1 MLLRGLERGYVYV
14 HGKKGLKKESAEIQV
29 LKEACNR
36 DKMNID
42 TLNNRGHYVE
52 MQTLGG
58 QGWGGVGWGG

>member
-1 MLLRGLERGYVYV
+1 MYV

-42 TLNNRGHYVE
+42 TLNNRGHHVQL
-52 MQTLGG
+52 QTPGE
-58 QGWGGVGWGG
+58 QGWGVVGWGG